1 MLEAKPTLK
10 YRADIDGLR
19 AIAVL
24 DVIFFHLKVLKIWG
38 GFIGVDVFFVI
49 SGFLISSVILKEM
62 AESRFSLSSFYQ
74 RRIRRILPVLF
85 IMMLATSVAAY
96 YFLLPSEFV
105 SFGKSLLAAT
115 FSVSNGFFWLHSGYF
130 DASAVDQPLLHTWS
144 LAVEEQFYIAFPLF
158 LLFVRRFFPQRLRV
172 AIVLVA
178 CGSFAV
184 SAVGAYRF
192 PTAAFYLPFTRAWEL
207 LLGTMLSLSLFP
219 SIRSKLWRNAASA
232 NGLLLIVFASFKF
245 DVSTP
250 FPGIAALAPCVGAA
264 LIIAAGEYGDSA
276 VGSLLSTRPF
286 VFIGLISYSLYIWH
300 WPIVVFQRT
309 GMIQSPGA
317 SGRNVKAVIFIAC
330 FAVAVA
336 SWKYIETPFR
346 KGRLYLTGAS
356 TFRFAAASSLGL
368 IAVAAGILRFHG
380 FPARYSQEEIR
391 IASYTKDPPTYRMGT
406 CFIAS
411 GNDPSDYD
419 ANDCMRQD
427 KNRQND
433 LLFGDSHAAQL
444 WYGLA
449 KAYPTIN
456 FLEATSSGCEPTL
469 EHRVFD
475 TRRCNAIMDYVFND
489 YVQKHTL
496 DQLILAARWEPG
508 DMDALGKTIEYL
520 KLRGVSVVL
529 IGPIVQYDLP
539 LPRLLAVS
547 LKSGDA
553 SMPSRHELI
562 KYRQL
567 DESMARL
574 ASERWNVPYIS
585 YFKLLCPSGACL
597 QYAEKDVPIQFDYG
611 HLTTEGSWLVGQRL
625 KESGKLEVMQTSMR
639 KDPVGQ

>member
-1 MLEAKPTLK
+1 
-10 YRADIDGLR
+10 
-19 AIAVL
+19 
-24 DVIFFHLKVLKIWG
+24 
-38 GFIGVDVFFVI
+38 
-49 SGFLISSVILKEM
+49 
-62 AESRFSLSSFYQ
+62 
-74 RRIRRILPVLF
+74 
-85 IMMLATSVAAY
+85 MLATAVAAY
-96 YFLLPSEFV
+96 FFLLPSEFV

-115 FSVSNGFFWLHSGYF
+115 FSSSNIFFWLHSGYF
-130 DASAVDQPLLHTWS
+130 DAAAADQPLLHTWS

-158 LLFVRRFFPQRLRV
+158 LIFVRRYFPRRLKS
-172 AIVLVA
+172 AIVLIA
-178 CGSFAV
+178 CGSFLL

-192 PTAAFYLPFTRAWEL
+192 PSATFYLPFTRAWEL
-207 LLGTMLSLSLFP
+207 LLGTMLSLRLFP
-219 SIRSKLWRNAASA
+219 SITSRRWRNVASA
-232 NGLLLIVFASFKF
+232 SGLLLIVVASFKF

-264 LIIAAGEYGDSA
+264 LIIAAGEHGDSF

-309 GMIQSPGA
+309 GMVQFAGA
-317 SGRNVKAVIFIAC
+317 SGRNVKAVIFVAC
-330 FAVAVA
+330 IAVAVI
-336 SWKYIETPFR
+336 SWRYIETPFR
-346 KGRLYLTGAS
+346 KGRLYLSGAS
-356 TFRFAAASSLGL
+356 TFRFATAASLGL
-368 IAVAAGILRFHG
+368 VAVAVGILSFHG
-380 FPARYSQEEIR
+380 FPARYSQDEIR
-391 IASYTKDPPTYRMGT
+391 IASYAKDPPTYRMGT
-406 CFIAS
+406 CFIDS

-427 KNRQND
+427 KSKQND

-449 KAYPTIN
+449 KAYPSIN

-475 TRRCNAIMDYVFND
+475 TRRCDAIMDYVFKD
-489 YVQKHTL
+489 YLQKHTF

-508 DMDALGKTIEYL
+508 DMDALGKTIDFL
-520 KLRGVSVVL
+520 KARGVSVVL

-547 LKSGDA
+547 MKNGDA

-567 DESMARL
+567 DEDMAKL
-574 ASERWNVPYIS
+574 ASDRWKVPYIS
-585 YFKLLCPSGACL
+585 YFELLCPQGVCV
-597 QYAEKDVPIQFDYG
+597 QYAGKDVPIQFDYG

-625 KESGKLEVMQTSMR
+625 RQSGKLEVMPSSIAKNHVSQ
-639 KDPVGQ
+639 